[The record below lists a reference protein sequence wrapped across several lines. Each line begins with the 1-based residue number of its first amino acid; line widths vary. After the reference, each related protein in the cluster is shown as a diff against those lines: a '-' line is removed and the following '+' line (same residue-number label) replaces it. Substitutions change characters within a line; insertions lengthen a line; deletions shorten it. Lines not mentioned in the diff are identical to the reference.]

1 MLFLP
6 LNRDFDVTDF
16 EVEVCQPLHLQV
28 FLEARVISSP
38 SRILKTY
45 AMNIGKKLWIKG
57 IRVEY
62 IKLCN

>member
-45 AMNIGKKLWIKG
+45 AMNIGKKL
-57 IRVEY
+57 
-62 IKLCN
+62 